1 MNFNIPARRTFQATA
16 YAMLDGVV
24 LSVHFHSVTVYRHG
38 DTISATF
45 VDGQAASIER
55 AAHLITWAKATG
67 SLVITDRHD
76 ALAPLQ
82 EIRNSGPHFVL

>member
-1 MNFNIPARRTFQATA
+1 MNFNTPARRTFQATV
-16 YAMLDGVV
+16 YATLDGAV
-24 LSVHFHSVTVYRHG
+24 LSVHSHSVTVCRHG
-38 DTISATF
+38 DTISAAF

-76 ALAPLQ
+76 AVTPLQ